1 MIRYNSTQKSSMKY
15 LALLIVISVFL
26 PKDIAAQINFPRI
39 SPDCE
44 IKQRIGLTDVS
55 IQYGR
60 PSKRGRQVMGVLVP
74 YGRIWRVGANESTK
88 FTTNDDLV
96 VAGNELPAG
105 TYALYAF
112 PYEDRWQM
120 VFHTNTTHWGDGRND
135 YDPAED
141 AFRFWV
147 TPETLKDTVETLT
160 IEFTNFTHQSADL
173 TISWENTCI
182 RFPIEVDTHRK
193 MMAEIQQQIKTNPTA
208 DTYYQSA
215 RYLQEEGRDPEQAL
229 AWLNKALEI
238 GGDTY
243 YFHRVK
249 SLVEAELGQYE
260 AAIDSATK
268 SKALA
273 AQQDKDEFVRM
284 NERNIATWRKL
295 LSKKK

>member
-1 MIRYNSTQKSSMKY
+1 MRLFVYFNSKIIMKY
-15 LALLIVISVFL
+15 PALLIVLSLFLTNIS
-26 PKDIAAQINFPRI
+26 AQINFPRI

-44 IKQRIGLTDVS
+44 IKQRIGLTDIS

-88 FTTNDDLV
+88 ITTSDDLV
-96 VAGNELPAG
+96 VAGNKLPAG

-120 VFHTNTTHWGDGRND
+120 VFHTNTTHWGDGRSD

-147 TPETLKDTVETLT
+147 TPEMLQDTIESLT

-173 TISWENTCI
+173 TISWECTRI

-193 MMAEIQQQIKTNPTA
+193 VMAEIQQQIKINPTA

-260 AAIDSATK
+260 AAIASATK

-273 AQQDKDEFVRM
+273 AQQGKDEFVRM
-284 NERNIATWRKL
+284 NERNIAKWRNL
-295 LSKKK
+295 LVKER